1 VLDGDLSEWTLDP
14 LTTARNVELR
24 AMADGQYLY
33 LAATWP
39 DDSNNTN
46 KGTWEFDGAT
56 WTKGSGD
63 EDRIMFI
70 WDIGLSGNDG
80 ASCQAF
86 CHGSQMH
93 TNEGFVD
100 VWHWKSARTNPV
112 GFLDDKYW
120 DTIDRQSDSGTKTYV
135 DNTDGAQP
143 THMASGDPN
152 ANVDFLAIDAAAL
165 AAFDPFQAIAAHT
178 VAEAV
183 VFDANAGF
191 TAGATI
197 PFYLLRSAAGDRGSV
212 ETAGKWDNGVWT
224 VEFRKPYAAGSDTT
238 DFAVTPGAMIEFPR
252 DIRQRHQPWSPRG
265 PAGRWYQ
272 RGRLLHLYPRPIAN
286 TRWCVLR
293 ASDG

>member
-1 VLDGDLSEWTLDP
+1 
-14 LTTARNVELR
+14 
-24 AMADGQYLY
+24 MA
-33 LAATWP
+33 
-39 DDSNNTN
+39 
-46 KGTWEFDGAT
+46 TWEFDGT
-56 WTKGSGD
+56 NWTKGPGD

-70 WDIGLSGNDG
+70 WDIGLSGDDR

-93 TNEGFVD
+93 TNVGFVD

-120 DTIDRQSDSGTKTYV
+120 DTVDRQSDSGTKTYV
-135 DNTDGAQP
+135 DNTNGTQP

-165 AAFDPFQAIAAHT
+165 AAFDPFQAIATHT

-183 VFDANAGF
+183 AFDANAGF

-197 PFYLLRSAAGDRGSV
+197 PFYLLRPAAGDRGSV
-212 ETAGKWDNGVWT
+212 ETAGTWDNGVWT

-238 DFAVTPGAMIEFPR
+238 DFAVTPGAMIEFTHEIF
-252 DIRQRHQPWSPRG
+252 DNVTNHG
-265 PAGRWYQ
+265 AHAFEPAAGTNGADFTVYTLDLSQIPCRRYRVVCTLSQ
-272 RGRLLHLYPRPIAN
+272 
-286 TRWCVLR
+286 
-293 ASDG
+293 